1 VVELAFKGPAQA
13 AGIARN
19 GEQERAT
26 IDGMTPLRRTSTLS
40 FPLAGC
46 VTVGSLLLGGL
57 LAADPLPPPAS
68 TTASVP
74 VAQPSAAAA
83 QALTEVEQRIVAA
96 VDARAEAAIALLQE
110 TVDIPS
116 ATENHAGV
124 RRLADVYA
132 REFEALGFETR
143 WVDQAAV
150 GRAGHF
156 VAERRGTAG
165 TRVLLIGHL
174 DTVLE
179 GEPFR
184 RDGAR
189 AYGSG
194 IADMKGGN
202 LILLEAVRALH
213 QAGALEHRSIVVVL
227 TGDEESTGRPY
238 EVSRAALFD
247 AARQS
252 DVALA
257 FEGYVPGTAV
267 VGRRGF
273 SSWRLEVTGSQ
284 GHSSTIFGE
293 ARGSGAI
300 FEAAR
305 ILSAFHDELREPYL
319 TYNPSVI
326 VGGTDV
332 EYDGTAS
339 AGTAAGKTNVVPRT
353 AIVEGDM
360 RFLTRDQLARAREKM
375 RGIVA
380 KSLPQTSATI
390 AFEDGMPSM
399 EPTEENRALLQLLDR
414 VSRDL
419 GLGPVEAHDP
429 SQRGAGDVSF
439 VSTLVPGLDGLGALG
454 ENEHAPGEY
463 IELDALPML
472 TKRTAILIHRLG
484 GAI

>member
-1 VVELAFKGPAQA
+1 
-13 AGIARN
+13 
-19 GEQERAT
+19 
-26 IDGMTPLRRTSTLS
+26 MTPLCRTSFLAR
-40 FPLAGC
+40 PAAGC
-46 VTVGSLLLGGL
+46 AVAGSLLLVVA
-57 LAADPLPPPAS
+57 LAAEPLPPPPSA
-68 TTASVP
+68 AAGAP
-74 VAQPSAAAA
+74 VAQPAAAPA
-83 QALTEVEQRIVAA
+83 QALTEIEQRIVLA
-96 VDARAEAAIALLQE
+96 VDERAEDAVALLRE
-110 TVDIPS
+110 TVDVPS

-132 REFEALGFETR
+132 REFGALGFDTR
-143 WVDQAAV
+143 WVDQSAV

-156 VAERRGTAG
+156 VAERRGTVG
-165 TRVLLIGHL
+165 KRVLLIGHL

-184 RDGAR
+184 RDGTR

-202 LILLEAVRALH
+202 LIVLEAVRALH
-213 QAGALEHRSIVVVL
+213 QAGALEHRSLIVVL

-238 EVSRAALFD
+238 EVSRATLFD
-247 AARQS
+247 AARRS

-257 FEGYVPGTAV
+257 FEGYVRDTAV

-326 VGGTDV
+326 VGGTEV
-332 EYDGTAS
+332 GYDETAS

-353 AIVEGDM
+353 VIVEGDL
-360 RFLTRDQLARAREKM
+360 RFLTRDQLARARESM
-375 RGIVA
+375 RAIVA
-380 KSLPQTSATI
+380 TNLPQTSATI
-390 AFEDGMPSM
+390 SFEDGMPSM
-399 EPTEENRALLQLLDR
+399 EPTDGNRALLQMLDK

-419 GLGPVEAHDP
+419 GFGPVEAHDP

-439 VSTLVPGLDGLGALG
+439 VSTIVPGLDGLGALG

-463 IELDALPML
+463 LELDALPML
-472 TKRTAILIHRLG
+472 TKRTALLIHRLAG
-484 GAI
+484 PN